1 MADGLRVVGAGMP
14 RTGTMSQ
21 KLALEQLIGG
31 ECYHM
36 MVLRQQVDD
45 ISVWHG
51 GLRGESVD
59 WSSFLANYSA
69 AVDWP
74 ASYFWREL
82 MGANPDALVILSV
95 RDDPD
100 TWWRSV
106 DATILGVLRAGP
118 QPEMEEWYAMTAD
131 LFSAGFSPDWE
142 DADAAKAAYERHN
155 ATVRAEVPADRLLEW
170 RAQDGWAPICER
182 LGVSIPDEPFPR
194 VNTTE
199 EWAER
204 RVGEANAEES

>member
-1 MADGLRVVGAGMP
+1 MKGGLRVVGAGMP

-21 KLALEQLIGG
+21 KLALEKLVGG

-36 MVLRQQVDD
+36 MILRQNDDD
-45 ISVWHG
+45 IRVWHSA
-51 GLRGESVD
+51 LRGETVD
-59 WSSFLANYSA
+59 WSALLANYTG

-74 ASYFWREL
+74 ASYFWREIRA
-82 MGANPDALVILSV
+82 ANPDALVILSL

-118 QPEMEEWYAMTAD
+118 QPEMEEWYAMAVD

-142 DADAAKAAYERHN
+142 DADAVKSAYERHN
-155 ATVRAEVPADRLLEW
+155 DAVRAEVPSDQLLEW
-170 RAQDGWAPICER
+170 RPQNGWAPICER
-182 LGVSIPDEPFPR
+182 LGVPVPDEPFPR

-199 EWAER
+199 EFQQR
-204 RVGEANAEES
+204 RPGAASE

>member
-1 MADGLRVVGAGMP
+1 MP

-21 KLALEQLIGG
+21 KFALEKLLGG

-36 MVLRQQVDD
+36 MILRQLPDD
-45 ISVWHG
+45 IPVWHSA
-51 GLRGESVD
+51 LRGEAVD
-59 WSSFLANYSA
+59 WSEFLANYTA

-82 MGANPDALVILSV
+82 RAANPDALVILSL

-100 TWWRSV
+100 SWWRSV
-106 DATILGVLRAGP
+106 ESTILNVMRAGP
-118 QPEMEEWYAMTAD
+118 QPELEAWFAMTAD
-131 LFSAGFSPDWE
+131 LFSAGFSSDWE

-155 ATVRAEVPADRLLEW
+155 ETVRAEVPADLLLEW

-182 LGVSIPDEPFPR
+182 LGVPVPDEPFPR

-199 EWAER
+199 KFQQR
-204 RVGEANAEES
+204 REEEKEKT